1 MALRFRCRPTPT
13 LLAVCCSM
21 SLGARV
27 ADARA
32 LGAFSIDAQTTKAAK
47 GALPEVLLV
56 DKWVCWITMT
66 L

>member
-1 MALRFRCRPTPT
+1 MALRFRSRPI

-21 SLGARV
+21 SLGAHV
-27 ADARA
+27 ANA
-32 LGAFSIDAQTTKAAK
+32 LVLHAFSIDAQTTKAAK
-47 GALPEVLLV
+47 GASPEVLLV

>member
-1 MALRFRCRPTPT
+1 
-13 LLAVCCSM
+13 M

-47 GALPEVLLV
+47 GASPEVLLV
-56 DKWVCWITMT
+56 DKWACWLTRT